1 METPPDRARTSGLY
15 DPRDAERFTG
25 VPREQVRA
33 WFGCSGE
40 RGEAPLF
47 ESVVIGPMGDELIT
61 FLQLVELDIAG
72 MLVRNGAAAD
82 DVRRIRGYAAQRLG
96 VANPLARIEMRTVAS
111 HVLQAEDGGDR
122 GSAPAL
128 LGLIEDY
135 AGRRWDY
142 GDDWATMFYPLGRD
156 SELNVDPR
164 YRAGQLCVAG
174 TGLIA
179 IALAWGRASGASI
192 VEVAEDYEVSCRA
205 VEEAV
210 AWFGD
215 DLEQ

>member
-1 METPPDRARTSGLY
+1 METPPDRARTSGKY

-33 WFGCSGE
+33 WFGCAGE
-40 RGEAPLF
+40 RGEEPLF
-47 ESVVIGPMGDELIT
+47 EGVVIGPMGDELIT

-72 MLVRNGAAAD
+72 MLVRNGASTG
-82 DVRRIRGYAAQRLG
+82 DVRRIRGYASQRLDA
-96 VANPLARIEMRTVAS
+96 ANPLARIEMRTVAS
-111 HVLQAEDGGDR
+111 HVVQAEDGGGRD
-122 GSAPAL
+122 AAL
-128 LGLIEDY
+128 LGLIEDH
-135 AGRRWDY
+135 ASRRWDY

-164 YRAGQLCVAG
+164 YRSGQLCVAG

-179 IALAWGRASGASI
+179 IALAWGRASGAS
-192 VEVAEDYEVSCRA
+192 VMEVAEDFEVPPRA
-205 VEEAV
+205 VQEAV